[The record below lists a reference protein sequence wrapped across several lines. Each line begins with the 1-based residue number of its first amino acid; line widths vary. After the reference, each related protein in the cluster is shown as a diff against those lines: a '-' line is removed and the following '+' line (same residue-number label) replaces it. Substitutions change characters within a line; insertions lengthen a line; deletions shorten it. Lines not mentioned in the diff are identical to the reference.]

1 MKVAKGTIVTM
12 EYRIETD
19 KGELIESS
27 VGKGTPLSFAF
38 DEGKMLPGLEKKIEG
53 WEVGDEKEFDI
64 PPEEA
69 FGAKDAGPV
78 REMDKSEFPRDT
90 VFKAGEDFTARLPD
104 DVGSVIFEIVENKAT
119 SVVVRFHH
127 PHEGKTLKCKVK
139 IIDVRD
145 ASAPEPSKKSKPPP
159 PPPPKKKPP
168 AEKKEAEEAE
178 EVEELEAIEEE
189 EPEKPA
195 EEDDKEN

>member
-1 MKVAKGTIVTM
+1 MQVTKGAIVTM

-27 VGKGTPLSFAF
+27 VGKGAPIEFPF
-38 DEGKMLPGLEKKIEG
+38 GEGKMLPGIEKRIEG
-53 WEVGDEKEFDI
+53 MIIGQEKEFDI

-78 REMDKSEFPRDT
+78 REMDKSDFPKDT
-90 VFKAGEDFTARLPD
+90 VFRASERFTARLPD
-104 DVGSVIFEIVENKAT
+104 DVGAVIFEIVENKAT

-139 IIDVRD
+139 ILNV
-145 ASAPEPSKKSKPPP
+145 EMTQ
-159 PPPPKKKPP
+159 
-168 AEKKEAEEAE
+168 AEEEISEADDI
-178 EVEELEAIEEE
+178 EVIES
-189 EPEKPA
+189 
-195 EEDDKEN
+195 